1 MTFLVDGHFPGRNYS
16 GRYSRRM
23 REQTHE
29 NLWTS
34 REPSLGW
41 APLVL
46 DSPHS
51 GRSYPEDFGYAA
63 PFEALR
69 RTEDAYVDRLLEGT
83 ARLGAGFLAAL
94 FPRSYVD
101 PNRHETEIDPLLLA
115 DPWPGEIR
123 PSLRAQKGLGVVRR
137 LIGPRLAVYDR
148 LLPAAEI
155 QSRLERYHRPYH
167 DRLQAMLDATHARF
181 GQIWHLNFHSMK
193 AMGRGREG
201 IPAPIRE
208 DFVLGDLDGESCD
221 FAFRERVASE
231 LRAMGY
237 SVAINVPFRG
247 AELVTRHGMPHEGRH
262 SLQIEIN
269 RRLYLDETNV
279 TVHSGFDRLKSNLDR
294 LVARIVD
301 FTASEAEAAE

>member
-1 MTFLVDGHFPGRNYS
+1 
-16 GRYSRRM
+16 M
-23 REQTHE
+23 RERCLE
-29 NLWTS
+29 RRWLS
-34 REPSLGW
+34 LEPVAGA

-51 GRSYPEDFGYAA
+51 GREYPGDFGYAA

-69 RTEDAYVDRLLEGT
+69 RTEDAYVDRLFEDA
-83 ARLGAGFLAAL
+83 ARLGAGLLSAL

-123 PSLRAQKGLGVVRR
+123 PSERAEKGLGVVRR
-137 LIGPRLAVYDR
+137 LVGPRLAVYDR
-148 LLPAAEI
+148 LLPSVEI
-155 QSRLERYHRPYH
+155 QARLEGYHRPYH
-167 DRLQAMLDATHARF
+167 DKLQAMLDATHARF
-181 GQIWHLNFHSMK
+181 GQVWHLNCHSMK
-193 AMGRGREG
+193 AMGRGRQG
-201 IPAPIRE
+201 TPAPIRE

-221 FAFRERVASE
+221 PAFRDLVAGE

-237 SVAINVPFRG
+237 SVAINAPFRG
-247 AELVTRHGMPHEGRH
+247 AELVTRHGMPDQGRH

-269 RRLYLDETNV
+269 RRLYLDEMSVMT
-279 TVHSGFDRLKSNLDR
+279 HGGFERLKSDLDR

-301 FTASEAEAAE
+301 FAAAEAEAAE

>member
-1 MTFLVDGHFPGRNYS
+1 MAGA
-16 GRYSRRM
+16 
-23 REQTHE
+23 
-29 NLWTS
+29 
-34 REPSLGW
+34 

-51 GRSYPEDFGYAA
+51 GREYPGDFGYAA

-69 RTEDAYVDRLLEGT
+69 RTEDAYVDRLFEDA
-83 ARLGAGFLAAL
+83 ARLGASLLSAL

-123 PSLRAQKGLGVVRR
+123 PSERAEKGLGVVRR
-137 LIGPRLAVYDR
+137 LVGPRLAVYDR
-148 LLPAAEI
+148 LLPSVEI
-155 QSRLERYHRPYH
+155 QARLKGYHRPYH
-167 DRLQAMLDATHARF
+167 DKLQAMLDATHARF
-181 GQIWHLNFHSMK
+181 GQVWHLNCHSMK
-193 AMGRGREG
+193 AMGRGRQG
-201 IPAPIRE
+201 TPAPIRE

-221 FAFRERVASE
+221 PAFRDLVAGE

-237 SVAINVPFRG
+237 SVAINAPFRG
-247 AELVTRHGMPHEGRH
+247 AELVTRHGMPDQGRH

-269 RRLYLDETNV
+269 RRLYLDEMSV
-279 TVHSGFDRLKSNLDR
+279 TTHGGFERLKSDLDR

-301 FTASEAEAAE
+301 FAASEAEAAE

>member
-1 MTFLVDGHFPGRNYS
+1 
-16 GRYSRRM
+16 M
-23 REQTHE
+23 REQV
-29 NLWTS
+29 LDQRWLS
-34 REPSLGW
+34 LEPVAGS

-51 GRSYPEDFGYAA
+51 GREYPGDFGYAV

-69 RTEDAYVDRLLEGT
+69 RTEDAYVDRLFEGA

-123 PSLRAQKGLGVVRR
+123 ISERADKGLGVVRR
-137 LIGPRLAVYDR
+137 LVGPRLAVYDR
-148 LLPAAEI
+148 LLPSAEI
-155 QSRLERYHRPYH
+155 QARLERYHRPYH
-167 DRLQAMLDATHARF
+167 GKLQAMLDATHARF
-181 GQIWHLNFHSMK
+181 GQVWHLNCHSMK
-193 AMGRGREG
+193 AMGRGRQG
-201 IPAPIRE
+201 APAPIRE

-221 FAFRERVASE
+221 SAFRDLVAGE
-231 LRAMGY
+231 LRKMGY
-237 SVAINVPFRG
+237 SVAINAPFRG
-247 AELVTRHGMPHEGRH
+247 AELVTRHGMPAQGRH

-269 RRLYLDETNV
+269 RRLYLDEMSVAT
-279 TVHSGFDRLKSNLDR
+279 HPGADRLKSDLDR

-301 FTASEAEAAE
+301 FAASEAEAAE

>member
-1 MTFLVDGHFPGRNYS
+1 
-16 GRYSRRM
+16 M
-23 REQTHE
+23 RERSLDD
-29 NLWTS
+29 LWTS
-34 REPSLGW
+34 REPLSGA

-51 GRSYPEDFGYAA
+51 GRVYPEDFGYAA

-69 RTEDAYVDRLLEGT
+69 RTEDAYVDRLFEGA
-83 ARLGAGFLAAL
+83 ARRGAGFLAAL

-123 PSLRAQKGLGVVRR
+123 PSERAEKGLGVVRR

-148 LLPAAEI
+148 LLPSAEI
-155 QSRLERYHRPYH
+155 QSRIERYHRPYH
-167 DRLQAMLDATHARF
+167 EQLQAMLDATHARF
-181 GQIWHLNFHSMK
+181 GQVWHLNCHSMK
-193 AMGRGREG
+193 AMGRGRNG
-201 IPAPIRE
+201 APAPIRE

-221 FAFRERVASE
+221 PAFRDLVAEE

-237 SVAINVPFRG
+237 SVAINAPFRG
-247 AELVTRHGMPHEGRH
+247 AELVTRHGLPAQGRH
-262 SLQIEIN
+262 SLQMEIN
-269 RRLYLDETNV
+269 RRLYLDEMSV
-279 TVHSGFDRLKSNLDR
+279 TLHAGFDRLRADLDR

>member
-1 MTFLVDGHFPGRNYS
+1 MAGA
-16 GRYSRRM
+16 
-23 REQTHE
+23 
-29 NLWTS
+29 
-34 REPSLGW
+34 

-51 GRSYPEDFGYAA
+51 GREYPGDFGYAA

-69 RTEDAYVDRLLEGT
+69 RTEDAYVDRLFEDA
-83 ARLGAGFLAAL
+83 ARLGAGLLSAL

-123 PSLRAQKGLGVVRR
+123 PSERAEKGLGVVRR
-137 LIGPRLAVYDR
+137 LVGPRLAVYDR
-148 LLPAAEI
+148 LLPSVEI
-155 QSRLERYHRPYH
+155 QARLEGYHRPYH
-167 DRLQAMLDATHARF
+167 DKLQAMLDATHARF
-181 GQIWHLNFHSMK
+181 GQVWHLNCHSMK
-193 AMGRGREG
+193 AMGRGRQG
-201 IPAPIRE
+201 TPAPIRE

-221 FAFRERVASE
+221 PAFRDLVAGE

-237 SVAINVPFRG
+237 SVAINAPFRG
-247 AELVTRHGMPHEGRH
+247 AELVTRHGMPDQGRH

-269 RRLYLDETNV
+269 RRLYLDEMSVMT
-279 TVHSGFDRLKSNLDR
+279 HGGFERLKSDLDR

-301 FTASEAEAAE
+301 FAAAEAEAAE